1 MIVELWLD
9 GVSLDLY
16 QDTDIKHTLQINDV
30 AEVKDRQA
38 SYTNSFKLPK
48 TPKNVRTL
56 DGLGIHSSTSNIPY
70 LKPDALLKIDGY
82 DFLVK
87 AWVQITS
94 TDDEY
99 SVSIYSGI
107 IEFFKFFENKTIGEE
122 LAADLTEINHNKNL
136 STVINTQND
145 DTLKYTYL
153 FADFNGRTHRKSN
166 SNVVNIDFVVPS
178 IPVSYLFDKIHVKA
192 GYTYEG
198 SFLALEDFTNL
209 YISYPKA
216 PEDDGSTVYFSGVK
230 NDLFFDASGAEDSF
244 GFTFNN
250 SGANGIKFTEKS
262 MYNFKV
268 SGTAGLTEPIGSGAG
283 SLSYQFYYKKN
294 NGTPV
299 LIPNNWNDKI
309 EMDID
314 DIIDFWYDVDADWN
328 GSVSMSVTIKKLE
341 DVSFTEELSDLKI
354 TEFLKDIYNNFGLT
368 PIVDNVNKNV
378 KYITNTERFKEAEI
392 ENWTKYLVSIDNET
406 YKFGSAYAQNN
417 IFKYKYND
425 QEETH
430 SDGSMIIQNK
440 NLEEE
445 KTVFTSFTY
454 SVEKER
460 LSDFYINSS
469 LTQKVSIYKLYEKE
483 PQDGTTELKYK
494 PLSKRYFYLRMRKV
508 NASVIIGSDI
518 QDLEL
523 PNSIIK
529 FGEFKDLNMNDII
542 GRYYLDFKNVINQSV
557 IWNVT
562 LNVPYPKLLKLDLT
576 KVLYFDQMQQYCFIN
591 KISFD
596 DNKTTAEL
604 VRIKDFRS

>member
-178 IPVSYLFDKIHVKA
+178 VPVSYLFDKIHVKA

-230 NDLFFDASGAEDSF
+230 NDLFFDAPGAEDSF

-406 YKFGSAYAQNN
+406 YKFGTYAKNN
-417 IFKYKYND
+417 LFRYKYND

-430 SDGSMIIQNK
+430 SDGSIIIENK

>member
-70 LKPDALLKIDGY
+70 LKSDALLKIDGY

-122 LAADLTEINHNKNL
+122 LAADLTEMNHNKNL

-145 DTLKYTYL
+145 DSLKYVYL

-166 SNVVNIDFVVPS
+166 SNVINIDFVVPS
-178 IPVSYLFDKIHVKA
+178 VPVSYLFDKIHVKA

-216 PEDDGSTVYFSGVK
+216 PEGDGSTVYFEDVK
-230 NDLFFDASGAEDSF
+230 SVNFSSPGSEDSL

-250 SGANGIKFTEKS
+250 GGINGIKILETGV
-262 MYNFKV
+262 YNIQT
-268 SGTAGLTEPIGSGAG
+268 SGIAGLNEPIPSGMG
-283 SLSYQFYYKKN
+283 LLSFNFYYRL
-294 NGTPV
+294 NGGPQIT
-299 LIPNNWNDKI
+299 IPDNWNFQMPLNENDVL
-309 EMDID
+309 
-314 DIIDFWYDVDADWN
+314 DFFFTVNTDWN
-328 GSVSMSVTIKKLE
+328 GNVSMSIAMKKTE
-341 DVSFTEELSDLKI
+341 DVLFTEEFRDLKI
-354 TEFLKDIYNNFGLT
+354 TDLLKDVYNFFGLT
-368 PIVDNVNKNV
+368 PEIDNVNKNI
-378 KYITNTERFKEAEI
+378 KYLINKERFKEAET
-392 ENWTKYLVSIDNET
+392 ENWSKYLVSIDNET

-425 QEETH
+425 QEDTQ

-440 NLEEE
+440 NLDED

-454 SVEKER
+454 SVEKEL
-460 LSDFYINSS
+460 LSDFYVNSS

-508 NASVIIGSDI
+508 SASVVIGSDL
-518 QDLEL
+518 QNLEFT
-523 PNSIIK
+523 NSIIK
-529 FGEFKDLNMNDII
+529 FGEFRNLAMTYII
-542 GRYYLDFKNVINQSV
+542 GEYYSTFLNVINQSV

-576 KVLYFDQMQQYCFIN
+576 KVLYFDQLQQYCFIN
-591 KISFD
+591 KITFD
-596 DNKTTAEL
+596 DSKTTAEL

>member
-9 GVSLDLY
+9 GVSIDLY
-16 QDTDIKHTLQINDV
+16 QDTNIKHTLQINDV

-48 TPKNVRTL
+48 TPKNVRVL
-56 DGLGIHSSTSNIPY
+56 DSLGIHSSTSNIPY
-70 LKPDALLKIDGY
+70 LKPDALLKIEGF
-82 DFLVK
+82 DFLTQ

-122 LAADLTEINHNKNL
+122 LSADLTEINHNKNL
-136 STVINTQND
+136 ATVVNTQND
-145 DTLKYTYL
+145 DSLKYVYL

-178 IPVSYLFDKIHVKA
+178 VPVSYLFDKIHVKA

-198 SFLALEDFTNL
+198 SFLALDDFTNL

-216 PEDDGSTVYFSGVK
+216 PEDDGSTVYFE
-230 NDLFFDASGAEDSF
+230 DAKSVNFTSPGNEDSL

-250 SGANGIKFTEKS
+250 GGVNGIKILEKSNYNIKANGI
-262 MYNFKV
+262 
-268 SGTAGLTEPIGSGAG
+268 AGLNEPIPSGMG
-283 SLSYQFYYKKN
+283 TLSYKFYYRIN
-294 NGTPV
+294 SNPPV
-299 LIPNNWNDKI
+299 LIPNNLNDI
-309 EMDID
+309 LVLENGDV
-314 DIIDFWYDVDADWN
+314 IDFWYDVDTDWN
-328 GSVSMSVTIKKLE
+328 GSVSMSLIIKKTE
-341 DVSFTEELSDLKI
+341 DISSEEFSDLKI
-354 TEFLKDIYNNFGLT
+354 TDFLKDIYNNFGLT

-378 KYITNTERFKEAEI
+378 KYITNTERFKEAET

-406 YKFGSAYAQNN
+406 YKFGTYAKNN
-417 IFKYKYND
+417 LFRYKYND

-430 SDGSMIIQNK
+430 SDGSIIIDNK

-460 LSDFYINSS
+460 LSDFYVNGS

-483 PQDGTTELKYK
+483 PQDGSTELKYK
-494 PLSKRYFYLRMRKV
+494 PLSKRYFYLRMKKV

-542 GRYYLDFKNVINQSV
+542 GRYYLNFKNVINQSV

-576 KVLYFDQMQQYCFIN
+576 KVLYFDQLQQYCFIN
-591 KISFD
+591 KITFD
-596 DNKTTAEL
+596 DSKTTAEL
-604 VRIKDFRS
+604 VRIKEFRS

>member
-9 GVSLDLY
+9 GVSLDIY
-16 QDTDIKHTLQINDV
+16 QDTNIKHTLQINDV

-48 TPKNVRTL
+48 TPKNVKSL
-56 DGLGIHSSTSNIPY
+56 GGLGIHSSTSNIPY

-136 STVINTQND
+136 STVINTQNND
-145 DTLKYTYL
+145 SLKYVYL

-178 IPVSYLFDKIHVKA
+178 VPVSYLFDKIHVKA

-198 SFLALEDFTNL
+198 SFLTLDDFTNL

-216 PEDDGSTVYFSGVK
+216 PEDDGSTVYFE
-230 NDLFFDASGAEDSF
+230 DAKSVNFSSPGSEDSL

-250 SGANGIKFTEKS
+250 GGINGIKILEKSNYNIKANGI
-262 MYNFKV
+262 
-268 SGTAGLTEPIGSGAG
+268 AGLNEPIPSGMG
-283 SLSYQFYYKKN
+283 TLSYKFYYRIN
-294 NGTPV
+294 SNPPV
-299 LIPNNWNDKI
+299 LIPNNLNDI
-309 EMDID
+309 LVLENGDV
-314 DIIDFWYDVDADWN
+314 IDFWYDVDTDWN
-328 GSVSMSVTIKKLE
+328 GSVSMSLIIKKTE
-341 DVSFTEELSDLKI
+341 DISSEEFSDLKI
-354 TEFLKDIYNNFGLT
+354 TDFLKDIYNNFGLT

-378 KYITNTERFKEAEI
+378 KYITNTERFKEAET
-392 ENWTKYLVSIDNET
+392 ENWTNYLVSIDNET
-406 YKFGSAYAQNN
+406 YKFGTYAKNN
-417 IFKYKYND
+417 LFRYKYND

-430 SDGSMIIQNK
+430 SDGSITIDNK

-460 LSDFYINSS
+460 LSDFYVNSS

-483 PQDGTTELKYK
+483 PQDGSTELKYK
-494 PLSKRYFYLRMRKV
+494 PLSKRYFYLRMKKV
-508 NASVIIGSDI
+508 NAAVIIGSDI

-576 KVLYFDQMQQYCFIN
+576 KVLYFDQLQQYCFIN
-591 KISFD
+591 KITFD
-596 DNKTTAEL
+596 DSKTTAEL